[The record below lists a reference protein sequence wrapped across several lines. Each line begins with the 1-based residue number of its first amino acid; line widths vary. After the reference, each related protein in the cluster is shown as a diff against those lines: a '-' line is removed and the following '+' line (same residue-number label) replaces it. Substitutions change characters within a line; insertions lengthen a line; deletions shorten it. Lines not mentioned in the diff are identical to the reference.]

1 MIVLNRYCMD
11 QFPNYYILPVAP
23 ATRRQ
28 RTTFYYLAGRVPGN
42 VAKYWLHHKK
52 ADKMGRKSIKRNA
65 ARIKPQTTIITGLA
79 MTSNR

>member
-11 QFPNYYILPVAP
+11 QFPNYYILPAAP

-28 RTTFYYLAGRVPGN
+28 RITFYYLAGRVPGN
-42 VAKYWLHHKK
+42 VAKYQQHHIKT
-52 ADKMGRKSIKRNA
+52 DKMGRKSIKRDA
-65 ARIKPQTTIITGLA
+65 ARIKSQTTIIMGLA